1 MYKIM
6 IKSIMLTMLFMFGSV
21 MNVHAETIAKTLSK
35 YHIDKDTISISVK
48 DIKNG
53 NTVYELNSK
62 HLQNPASTLKIVTF
76 AAALDNLGSDY
87 EFKTSLYKSTNN
99 DLYLKL
105 GADPY
110 LTTKDL
116 KDLFVVAKNKK
127 ILEPKNIYIDD
138 SVFDRNEWGEG
149 WQWDDD
155 LNPLMPKYS
164 AYNLDKNFLGI
175 IINPT
180 NEGAPAEIYTGN
192 FYPVTFMNFATT
204 GNKNDIKISRNNSIA
219 PDMLKIEGTIAKRKT
234 FYIPNNNPRRYFKL
248 RLEDVVRE
256 NKIEYYKDLKNQKL
270 PQKGIYLVSEVTHP
284 MKDAAED
291 VLKNSNNYVAET
303 VFKLA
308 GANFSKQTGTIDNS
322 MKMLDNYLAKIG
334 VQKEN
339 IRITDGSGVSKN
351 NLVTSDFM
359 TDFLV
364 AQSRYGNFEEY
375 LELLPKPGEGTLKNR
390 MLYFQD
396 NLHAKTGTLSDIS
409 TITGYITTKK
419 GKTYAFNIMSTNP
432 KNSSA
437 DKKDIEEFI
446 LRTVYSSY

>member
-1 MYKIM
+1 MAA
-6 IKSIMLTMLFMFGSV
+6 MFSLN
-21 MNVHAETIAKTLSK
+21 MSANAETIAKTLSK
-35 YHIDKDTISISVK
+35 HHIDKDTISISVK

-62 HLQNPASTLKIVTF
+62 HLQNPASTLKIVTYT
-76 AAALDNLGSDY
+76 AALDNLGCDY
-87 EFKTSLYKSTNN
+87 EFKTSLYKSINN

-110 LTTKDL
+110 LMSRDL
-116 KDLFVVAKNKK
+116 KDLFAVAKNKK
-127 ILEPKNIYIDD
+127 ILEPKNIYIDE
-138 SVFDRNEWGEG
+138 SVFDKNEWGEG

-175 IINPT
+175 VINPT
-180 NEGAPAEIYTGN
+180 QNGAPAEIYTEN

-204 GNKNDIKISRNNSIA
+204 GKENDIKITRNNNIA

-234 FYIPNNNPRRYFKL
+234 FYIPNNNPQRYFKL
-248 RLEDVVRE
+248 RLEEFVRE
-256 NKIEYYKDLKNQKL
+256 SKIEYYKDLKNQKL
-270 PQKGIYLVSEVTHP
+270 PSKGIYLVSEVTHP
-284 MKDAAED
+284 MKDAAGD

-419 GKTYAFNIMSTNP
+419 GKTYAFNIMITDP
-432 KNSSA
+432 KTSSA

-446 LRTVYSSY
+446 LRSIYTTY